1 MEMAQLNAKVRTAV
15 GKGGARKARAGGMV
29 PGVMY
34 GNGMEAVSLL
44 INPTEIVTL
53 LRKSTRGRNTLISV
67 GIDGMGNRTALL
79 REIQINPLTR
89 QTLHVDLF
97 NVDMATPV
105 RIKVP
110 VKLDGKAEG
119 VKAGGLLEP
128 LCHSI
133 EVECLPGDIPDA
145 IHADVS
151 ALDRGD
157 RLQIKDVVMPAGI
170 KAIYR
175 TSFALAA
182 VH

>member
-1 MEMAQLNAKVRTAV
+1 MEMAQLNAKVRTST
-15 GKGGARKARAGGMV
+15 GKGGARKARAGGLV
-29 PGVMY
+29 PGVIY
-34 GNGMEAVSLL
+34 GNGMDALSLL
-44 INPTEIVTL
+44 INPVEIVTL

-67 GIDGMGNRTALL
+67 GIEGVGTRTALL
-79 REIQINPLTR
+79 REIQTNPLSR
-89 QTLHVDLF
+89 QALHVDLF
-97 NVDMATPV
+97 NIDMATPV
-105 RIKVP
+105 RVKVP

-128 LCHSI
+128 LCHAI
-133 EVECLPGDIPDA
+133 EVECLPAEIPEA

-157 RLQIKDVVMPAGI
+157 RLQIKDVAMPAGI